1 MKLFYK
7 NPVISAL
14 ALNSFSLVFAIYI
27 VYAEQHALLSVL
39 PLSGIANRYLL
50 DNGENLTQNKRKI
63 IWLSCSLMVVIFL
76 IYASYMHRIRQQQI
90 INGF

>member
-14 ALNSFSLVFAIYI
+14 VLNSFSLAFAIYI
-27 VYAEQHALLSVL
+27 VNAEQHALLSLL

-50 DNGENLTQNKRKI
+50 ENGENLTKNKRKI

-76 IYASYMHRIRQQQI
+76 TYGFYMYKIREQQI
-90 INGF
+90 INAL